1 MEQKFAEWVAALSK
15 KYRQAQVKA
24 HVRVNSTLIEFY
36 FELGKEITQTSFKNT
51 YGSKF
56 YEKLSKEL
64 KEKNPQSGGFA
75 PRNLRYIESFY
86 TLYSKILPQV
96 VAKFKN
102 DLVSHNALQEISSN
116 EKFDGDNN
124 LSVQILNSL
133 SRVPWGHHRSIID
146 TAKGDVEKALFY
158 VFKTIE
164 NNWSRSSLDLF
175 ISSYLYER
183 QGKSIN
189 NFALT
194 LPEENG
200 DLVKE
205 LTKDPYVFDFT
216 EMTKDYNEKQL
227 KESVVDRI
235 ETSLLEIGKGFA
247 FVGKEYRLD
256 VGESEFYIDLLLYY
270 IPEHFYV
277 VVEFKNTKFK
287 PEYLGQLSFYV
298 TAVDHKLKGEK
309 DNKTVGML
317 ICKDKDNVVAQYSVE
332 NYNIPV
338 GISSFELSKYLSEKF
353 KSDLKDINEIEKE

>member
-1 MEQKFAEWVAALSK
+1 MEQKFTEWVAALSK
-15 KYRQAQVKA
+15 KYRQAQIKA
-24 HVRVNSTLIEFY
+24 HARVNSTLIEFY
-36 FELGKEITQTSFKNT
+36 FELGKEITSTSFKNT

-64 KEKNPQSGGFA
+64 KEKNPQSEGFA

-102 DLVSHNALQEISSN
+102 AFSNTNTLQEISGN
-116 EKFDGDNN
+116 ESLENTN
-124 LSVQILNSL
+124 LSGQIINSL
-133 SRVPWGHHRSIID
+133 SMVPWGHHRSIID
-146 TAKGDVEKALFY
+146 VAKGDIEKALFY

-164 NNWSRSSLDLF
+164 NNWSRSMLDLF
-175 ISSYLYER
+175 ISSNLYER
-183 QGKSIN
+183 QGIAIN

-227 KESVVDRI
+227 KQSVVDRI

-247 FVGKEYRLD
+247 FVGKECRLD

-298 TAVDHKLKGEK
+298 TAVDHKLKGKK

-338 GISSFELSKYLSEKF
+338 GISSFELSKYLTEKF

>member
-1 MEQKFAEWVAALSK
+1 MEQKFTEWVAALSK
-15 KYRQAQVKA
+15 KYRQAQVKGFI
-24 HVRVNSTLIEFY
+24 RINTELCKIRLD
-36 FELGKEITQTSFKNT
+36 LGKEIQETSFRNK
-51 YGSKF
+51 YGKQF
-56 YEKLSKEL
+56 FVLLSEEFKRNL
-64 KEKNPQSGGFA
+64 PNSQGMS
-75 PRNLRYIESFY
+75 PRNLRYFQSFY
-86 TLYSKILPQV
+86 ILYRKILQQV
-96 VAKFKN
+96 VAKLIPEGCSSLRSLN
-102 DLVSHNALQEISSN
+102 IEEIII
-116 EKFDGDNN
+116 ERLAF
-124 LSVQILNSL
+124 I
-133 SRVPWGHHRSIID
+133 PWGHHTVILDHCSNNAD
-146 TAKGDVEKALFY
+146 MAWFY
-158 VFKTIE
+158 ILKTIE
-164 NNWSRSSLDLF
+164 NNWSRSALDF
-175 ISSYLYER
+175 YISSNLYER
-183 QGKSIN
+183 QGKAIN
-189 NFALT
+189 NFTLT

-227 KESVVDRI
+227 KQSVVDRI

-298 TAVDHKLKGEK
+298 TAVDHKLRGEK

-338 GISSFELSKYLSEKF
+338 GISSFELSKYLTEKF
-353 KSDLKDINEIEKE
+353 KSDLKDINEIEKEKIVNN